1 MAREPHRSSEIL
13 DAVALLVVDM
23 QDAFLNVMPDRDAV
37 LRRTALAIEAAR
49 AFGIKVIFTEQAPA
63 KLGPTHADLLALAPE
78 ARVFAKN
85 EFSALLA
92 EGLQEYLRRINVYH
106 LLLAGI
112 ETPICIYQTAL
123 HAQDNDLDVTLLSD
137 CTTGRRPED
146 CVIVMEALS
155 RAECHVLPAETV
167 FYSMLGSS
175 LNPRFAHFTRIVKR
189 YMGDEPIG
197 GGPTPAPEGE
207 ARPDAPAGR
216 GEGQRHGD
224 RDRQRGGR
232 HGDTRGGRQDRG
244 RDGQGRG
251 GPRDRHPGKPDV
263 GQRAEE
269 AAADLDEDTRE
280 LLSEDGISEAE
291 ANQPS
296 YEEATAEHSGVEPAL
311 ETPGSEPS
319 GDSSGTA
326 LTPPEPVDTDD
337 VPSTDEA
344 TEDGESTDED
354 AGETEGVPGE
364 EGPRK
369 KRGRRRRG
377 GARRRRARERAAAA
391 ANDGTVESTDAD
403 TSEPPAPEDAASAG
417 SETPEPKEG
426 GAPSP
431 TPDGPPVP

>member
-23 QDAFLNVMPDRDAV
+23 QDAFLNVMPDREAV

-92 EGLQEYLRRINVYH
+92 EGLHDYLRRINVYH

-146 CVIVMEALS
+146 CVIVLEALA

-189 YMGDEPIG
+189 YAGEGPIG
-197 GGPTPAPEGE
+197 GGPTPAPEPE
-207 ARPDAPAGR
+207 ARPERNEPRERSRR
-216 GEGQRHGD
+216 GDER
-224 RDRQRGGR
+224 RDGG
-232 HGDTRGGRQDRG
+232 DRG
-244 RDGQGRG
+244 RG
-251 GPRDRHPGKPDV
+251 DRRQHPGRPDA
-263 GQRAEE
+263 GETAAE
-269 AAADLDEDTRE
+269 AAADEASTEE
-280 LLSEDGISEAE
+280 LRAEDGISEAE
-291 ANQPS
+291 ADQPS
-296 YEEATAEHSGVEPAL
+296 YEEATAEHSGVEEA
-311 ETPGSEPS
+311 GSTEPS
-319 GDSSGTA
+319 PKIEQDREAAEIEEQSLEGS
-326 LTPPEPVDTDD
+326 
-337 VPSTDEA
+337 DEA
-344 TEDGESTDED
+344 ESDEDGEDRAPDEET
-354 AGETEGVPGE
+354 AGEGAP
-364 EGPRK
+364 K
-369 KRGRRRRG
+369 KRRGRRRRG
-377 GARRRRARERAAAA
+377 GARRRRARERAAANGGPA
-391 ANDGTVESTDAD
+391 ESGADAGQG
-403 TSEPPAPEDAASAG
+403 DAAPAAG
-417 SETPEPKEG
+417 ATTEEPVRPSGREG
-426 GAPSP
+426 GAPTPS
-431 TPDGPPVP
+431 PDGPPLP